1 MPKKKEM
8 SSKKVLDMRLRTKY
22 NKSIKNEIGGQPNPF
37 ALTERE
43 NSSKKV
49 LDKRF
54 NLGYNEPI
62 KNEVGNQP
70 NPFALTEKKKMNSK
84 KFLTS
89 S

>member
-49 LDKRF
+49 LDKQVS
-54 NLGYNEPI
+54 LEYNEVI
-62 KNEVGNQP
+62 KNGIGD
-70 NPFALTEKKKMNSK
+70 
-84 KFLTS
+84 
-89 S
+89 